1 MNARQEERRREA
13 IERAAT
19 QLRKEAAKAG
29 HQITQ
34 EQASD
39 RVKSAVRRV
48 DHERK

>member
-1 MNARQEERRREA
+1 MNSREESRKQEA
-13 IERAAT
+13 IERTASL
-19 QLRKEAAKAG
+19 LRKEAAKNG
-29 HQITQ
+29 HPITQ